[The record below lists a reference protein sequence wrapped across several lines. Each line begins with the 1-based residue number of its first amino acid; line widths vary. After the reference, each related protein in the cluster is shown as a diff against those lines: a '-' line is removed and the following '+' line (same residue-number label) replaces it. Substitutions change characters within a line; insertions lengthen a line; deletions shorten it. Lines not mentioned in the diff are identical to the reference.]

1 MVRFEKLAPTEKAY
15 PFEDAIVASDYKN
28 GTFGSVADGTF
39 TAGEGFQAIMQV
51 ENGDDMMTD
60 NYKVVKGEHARIVD
74 FSKADG
80 AIVNITADNITGD
93 YAGAKAFEVD
103 AATGLLKK
111 ADSLSGNGFTVIE
124 LTRYGAR
131 ATVTLADAE

>member
-15 PFEDAIVASDYKN
+15 PFEDAVVTADYKN
-28 GTFGSVADGTF
+28 GTFGSVEEETF

-51 ENGDDMMTD
+51 EKGDDMMTD

-74 FSKADG
+74 FAKADG

-103 AATGLLKK
+103 SDTGLLKK
-111 ADSLSGNGFTVIE
+111 TDSLTGNGFTVIE

-131 ATVTLADAE
+131 ATVTVSAE